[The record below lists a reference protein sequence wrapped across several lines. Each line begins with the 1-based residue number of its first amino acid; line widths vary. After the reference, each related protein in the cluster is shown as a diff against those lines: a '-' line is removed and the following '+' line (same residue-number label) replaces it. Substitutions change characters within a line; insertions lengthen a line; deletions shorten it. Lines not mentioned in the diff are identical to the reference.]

1 MIDWHSPFFCSRQC
15 GPTPNWSR
23 RPCTLQALHLL
34 WGPCYDVLLPYCS
47 ALTGRLGLKVMPT
60 PELLHLK
67 EPSLASLGKVGL
79 NLSQVLSLPLS
90 IFSCLLSPPFSPQV
104 PPGLQSPTFM
114 VHNYTMVMSYLILL
128 NFQALSVDISVF
140 SSFIW

>member
-1 MIDWHSPFFCSRQC
+1 
-15 GPTPNWSR
+15 
-23 RPCTLQALHLL
+23 
-34 WGPCYDVLLPYCS
+34 
-47 ALTGRLGLKVMPT
+47 MPT

-67 EPSLASLGKVGL
+67 EPSLASLGRVGL

-90 IFSCLLSPPFSPQV
+90 IFSCLLSPPFSPHV

-140 SSFIW
+140 SSFI